1 MQVQPVIPVEAIT
14 EEAGAEHVLNNWVQK
29 VVAVADVFLQCIESS
44 NVAPNTFLHWRFAN
58 LA

>member
-1 MQVQPVIPVEAIT
+1 MIPVEAIT